1 MKQTTKVIIYIF
13 SIFIVLSCSEQ
24 HTYTDKKNLND
35 ILNSLSKGEFYS
47 CKLDNI
53 YKFKNSEQ
61 KKIHIKEVRYKI
73 NKNINLIH
81 FEEKIGLIYKSD
93 KWNHGNSIFL
103 EDKKIKNSF
112 NMGSFYDENDFNY
125 EIINKQVSLKFYKN
139 ILELNLFDQTL
150 KSVYSC
156 IRLEK
161 ILSEAL
167 KKQLLENFLYQNNS
181 SRI

>member
-1 MKQTTKVIIYIF
+1 MKQTTKIIIYIF
-13 SIFIVLSCSEQ
+13 SLLILTSCSDQ

-35 ILNSLSKGEFYS
+35 ILNSLSNGDFYS
-47 CKLDNI
+47 CKLNEI
-53 YKFKNSEQ
+53 YKSENREQ
-61 KKIHIKEVRYKI
+61 KKIQIKEVKHKI
-73 NKNINLIH
+73 NRNINLIR
-81 FEEKIGLIYKSD
+81 FENKIGLIYKND

-125 EIINKQVSLKFYKN
+125 EIINKQVSLKFYKK